1 MKYGDGFGF
10 KKSYHLWK
18 CNMKDVMVMMC
29 IQREYMLA
37 PTEQKMYY
45 GKLYFED
52 VMGHVCY

>member
-1 MKYGDGFGF
+1 
-10 KKSYHLWK
+10 
-18 CNMKDVMVMMC
+18 MKDVMVMMC